1 MVEFMDGQRF
11 SGAEKHTVGLCRH
24 GGIAKAYQ
32 PSGVVPAARQHARH
46 GVSFAVH
53 TLQRLP

>member
-1 MVEFMDGQRF
+1 MVKFMNGQRF
-11 SGAEKHTVGLCRH
+11 SGTEEHTVGLCRH

-32 PSGVVPAARQHARH
+32 PPSVVSAARQHTCH
-46 GVSFAVH
+46 GVCLAVR

>member
-1 MVEFMDGQRF
+1 MVKFVDGQRF
-11 SGAEKHTVGLCRH
+11 SGAEKQTVGLCRH

-46 GVSFAVH
+46 GVNLAFRA
-53 TLQRLP
+53 LQRLP

>member
-32 PSGVVPAARQHARH
+32 PPGVVPAARQYTCH
-46 GVSFAVH
+46 GVCLAVCA
-53 TLQRLP
+53 LQRLP